1 MSAARGNGVGMKK
14 LLAPA
19 LTLPLFLVAAC
30 DSGSGPATKTK
41 LDAVE
46 VEPGTASD
54 AMIMLDDS
62 DVDGTAVD
70 NSAVLTAEGQAAA
83 KAEAEK
89 AAPAEEPEAEAPAEE
104 AETEAEA
111 AE

>member
-1 MSAARGNGVGMKK
+1 MPMTRFFALVSAA
-14 LLAPA
+14 LL
-19 LTLPLFLVAAC
+19 LAAC
-30 DSGSGPATKTK
+30 DTQSGSTTTTK

-62 DVDGTAVD
+62 DVDGTSVD

-83 KAEAEK
+83 KAEADK
-89 AAPAEEPEAEAPAEE
+89 AAPVEATESSEPASEETSESPKADE
-104 AETEAEA
+104 
-111 AE
+111 